1 MFQKIFKS
9 VLKHKI
15 RTGAIVLLIALAV
28 YFGRGILFPA
38 STTIRYVTAA
48 ADKGTIVVSVSGT
61 GQVSASNQVDIKA
74 KASGDVIYI
83 GAENGQ
89 QVVKGKLLL
98 QVDNSDAQKAVE
110 DAKTSLDQTKIEL
123 EKMQGLQTVVGSLRG
138 IKEKASDDLAKSY
151 EDGFN
156 TVSNAFLNLPTV
168 MSGLNEIFFSNVLS
182 KNQQNID
189 WYVDQMSNLG
199 AGAKAVQ
206 YKNNVNSLYLSVKE
220 KYDQNFNDYKVTSR
234 NSDAAS
240 IESLILETYDTT
252 KIIADTVKESINF
265 ISFVSDTM
273 KNGNVSVPSAIT
285 TYQSNLNSYT
295 GTTNSYLSSLL
306 SAKDTI
312 QSDKEALIE
321 TDFSIADEQTK
332 VEQAQQALDDT
343 INKLADYSVYAPFSG
358 AIAEFNFKKGDT
370 ISNGAIVA
378 TLVSNQNIAE
388 ITLNEVDVS
397 SVKVGQKVA
406 LTFDAVSNLTI
417 AGQVAEVDTIGTVS
431 QGVVNYNIKISF
443 STQDSR
449 IKPGMSVSASIIT
462 NAKQDVILVPNSAV
476 KSSAGAKY
484 VQILVNGAPQ
494 NQAVET
500 GISNDTMSEITGG
513 LQGGEQVITQTIT
526 SSASTASQTPS
537 SNTGGALRIF
547 GVGGGAGR

>member
-48 ADKGTIVVSVSGT
+48 ADKGTIIVSVSGT

-388 ITLNEVDVS
+388 ITLNEVDVG

>member
-48 ADKGTIVVSVSGT
+48 ADKGTIIVSVSGT